1 MASLL
6 RLNGPLKSQPTNKHK
21 SHARPMPAKAPVTDS
36 GYYTQMLDAFPT
48 TKEKHRLRTTSGGTI
63 SIIAC
68 FVMLFLF
75 FYELGDYWYPPT
87 RDTLLVDTSTGTKMK
102 INFDFTF
109 PNLACAVV
117 NLDATDISGE
127 KQKDV
132 EHNVFKRRLDSQGK
146 QVGYHEKHEIGGTIK
161 SIDELHDKP
170 AAVDPSDNR
179 TAVQKEKERKCGS
192 CYGAE
197 TDELKC
203 CDTCEQVREAYRKK
217 GWSFAVRHNIR
228 QCSREGF
235 VDAVEQQRG
244 EGCKVYGYIE
254 VPKVAGNFHF
264 APGTGFRH
272 AHNTVADLFGFTLK
286 KWNVSHVINE
296 LSFGDPVPGRK
307 NPLDGTS
314 KFLMAGTG
322 MYQYYA
328 KVVPTDYVYRDGTT
342 TETNQYSVTDHYRK
356 IVSSRARG
364 LPGIFVYYDLS
375 PIKVKIVEEGSRL
388 SGFLTS
394 ICAIVGGSFTVMSLL
409 DRVITKLTAGRTR
422 SSSVLG
428 L

>member
-1 MASLL
+1 MTT
-6 RLNGPLKSQPTNKHK
+6 PTPSSWSMK
-21 SHARPMPAKAPVTDS
+21 MI
-36 GYYTQMLDAFPT
+36 DAFPK
-48 TKEKHRLRTTSGGTI
+48 TKERHRLRTTSGGTM

-87 RDTLLVDTSTGTKMK
+87 RDTLLVETKTNAKMK

-109 PNLACAVV
+109 PKLACAVV
-117 NLDATDISGE
+117 NVDAMDISGK
-127 KQKDV
+127 KQADV
-132 EHNVFKRRLDSQGK
+132 EHNVFKRRLDSKGK
-146 QVGYHEKHEIGGTIK
+146 QVGYHEKHEIGGTVK
-161 SIDELHDKP
+161 SRDELLEVPIKK
-170 AAVDPSDNR
+170 DPNDNR
-179 TAVQKEKERKCGS
+179 TATQIKKEEKCGS

-197 TDELKC
+197 NEDIKC
-203 CDTCEQVREAYRKK
+203 CNTCEQVREAYRKK
-217 GWSFAVRHNIR
+217 GWSFAVKNNIR

-272 AHNTVADLFGFTLK
+272 AHATVADLFGFTLK
-286 KWNVSHVINE
+286 KWNVTHVVNE

-307 NPLDGTS
+307 NPLDGKS
-314 KFLMAGTG
+314 KVLMKGTG

-328 KVVPTDYVYRDGTT
+328 KVVPTDYIYRDGSHI
-342 TETNQYSVTDHYRK
+342 ETNQYSVTDHFRR
-356 IVSSRARG
+356 ITSAHARG
-364 LPGIFVYYDLS
+364 LPGVFVFYDLS

-394 ICAIVGGSFTVMSLL
+394 ICGIFGGIFTVMSLL
-409 DRVITKLTAGRTR
+409 DSVVNGYFSGRQR
-422 SSSVLG
+422 SASVLG

>member
-1 MASLL
+1 MI
-6 RLNGPLKSQPTNKHK
+6 
-21 SHARPMPAKAPVTDS
+21 
-36 GYYTQMLDAFPT
+36 DAFPK

-75 FYELGDYWYPPT
+75 IFELQDYWYPPT
-87 RDTLLVDTSTGTKMK
+87 RDTLLVETATSSKMK

-109 PNLACAVV
+109 PKLACAVV
-117 NLDATDISGE
+117 NVDAMDISGA
-127 KQKDV
+127 KQKNVD
-132 EHNVFKRRLDSQGK
+132 HNVFKRRLDPKGK
-146 QVGYHEKHEIGGTIK
+146 QIGYHEKHEIGDTIK
-161 SIDELHDKP
+161 TTDELHDKP
-170 AAVDPSDNR
+170 SSVDPSDNR
-179 TAVQKEKERKCGS
+179 TSAEKMKEEKCGS

-197 TDELKC
+197 SDDIKC

-217 GWSFAVRHNIR
+217 GWSFSVRNNIR

-235 VDAVEQQRG
+235 VDAIEQQRG

-254 VPKVAGNFHF
+254 VPRVAGNFHF
-264 APGTGFRH
+264 APGSGFRH

-286 KWNVSHVINE
+286 KWNVSHVISE

-314 KFLMAGTG
+314 KALMEGTG

-342 TETNQYSVTDHYRK
+342 TETNQYSVTDHFRK

-364 LPGIFVYYDLS
+364 LPGIFVFYDVS

-409 DRVITKLTAGRTR
+409 DGIVTKLTNSRGR
-422 SSSVLG
+422 SASVLG

>member
-1 MASLL
+1 M
-6 RLNGPLKSQPTNKHK
+6 
-21 SHARPMPAKAPVTDS
+21 
-36 GYYTQMLDAFPT
+36 
-48 TKEKHRLRTTSGGTI
+48 
-63 SIIAC
+63 
-68 FVMLFLF
+68 FL
-75 FYELGDYWYPPT
+75 G
-87 RDTLLVDTSTGTKMK
+87 RS
-102 INFDFTF
+102 N
-109 PNLACAVV
+109 
-117 NLDATDISGE
+117 
-127 KQKDV
+127 
-132 EHNVFKRRLDSQGK
+132 
-146 QVGYHEKHEIGGTIK
+146 
-161 SIDELHDKP
+161 
-170 AAVDPSDNR
+170 
-179 TAVQKEKERKCGS
+179 
-192 CYGAE
+192 
-197 TDELKC
+197 
-203 CDTCEQVREAYRKK
+203 
-217 GWSFAVRHNIR
+217 
-228 QCSREGF
+228 
-235 VDAVEQQRG
+235 
-244 EGCKVYGYIE
+244 
-254 VPKVAGNFHF
+254 F

-328 KVVPTDYVYRDGTT
+328 KVVPTDYIYRDGTT

-388 SGFLTS
+388 SRFLTS

-409 DRVITKLTAGRTR
+409 DRVVTKLTAGRTR